1 MTSKNINKNK
11 TKFKA
16 EPSLSSAP
24 NKKTGSFWDSI
35 EKKEWWIVSAIAVLA
50 FTLRII
56 GAGRFSFWFDEY
68 LHVIPAS
75 EFLQGRGMQHIDG
88 LNGVFTTWVE
98 VLFMGIFGKTEWA
111 ARFAMV
117 FFSTATVFPLYFLAK
132 KLFNSKVAI
141 VTILLFSISLYNIYW
156 GKVVR
161 NYATFLPF
169 YLFFHIA
176 LLSIFEKNEN
186 SNSFSIVDKFNINI
200 KTVVFLLGSFLLAIL
215 NHQLTVFAIFAWV
228 FYGSIRWVLLAKES
242 KGKDIFNRYTIFIP
256 SLLAFF
262 SLFTKAG
269 GGFAK
274 SILGILLPP
283 NIVNFVI
290 PNTER
295 LSELWKTKPF
305 ESFNV
310 YWDAINTDSSYL
322 YLFALIGILAG
333 FYTFK
338 KSTLYLV
345 SNFVIIL
352 LLFSFVFREP
362 AVVRYLYFIYP
373 FFFMLVAFGAWSLLS
388 FISQKVLV
396 KTKIAESLT
405 SFLLLF
411 FVLFLMLQPKNISA
425 FLKQKEHGQIVDKSI
440 SEWVFTN
447 WQEPLKYVKENRQQG
462 DVVLSTVPNSA
473 RFYLDLD
480 TSELGWFRQNILNA
494 IEKKYQ
500 PNEPSG
506 KPVSGYTT
514 EEFIKTVETYP
525 RGWLVA
531 DYYFYNVMTDP
542 KARQYATENLQ
553 YHYMASTDGS
563 VQVFSWDH
571 NKPQRKSPLFVEL
584 GKPLGGQASPPIDFS
599 LSLSGPETDMVFYL
613 EIEGVDSDAEAFMVL
628 NGSAQVAI
636 PKPQGKGYGKE
647 MAKVR
652 VNKAM
657 LKEGANQVQFSYN
670 PAARELDY
678 RPGFVIYNLTIGN

>member
-1 MTSKNINKNK
+1 MSSKSANKNK
-11 TKFKA
+11 TRLKV
-16 EPSLSSAP
+16 ETTSSATS
-24 NKKTGSFWDSI
+24 NSNSNTFWDII
-35 EKKEWWIVSAIAVLA
+35 EKREWWIVSVIALLA
-50 FTLRII
+50 FSLRIT

-75 EFLQGRGMQHIDG
+75 EFLNGKGMQHIDG

-98 VLFMGIFGKTEWA
+98 VVFMGVFGKTEWV

-117 FFSTATVFPLYFLAK
+117 LFSSATVFPLYLLAK
-132 KLFNSKVAI
+132 KLFNNKIAI
-141 VTILLFSISLYNIYW
+141 TTILLFSISLYNLYW

-169 YLFFHIA
+169 FLVFHLA
-176 LLSIFEKNEN
+176 FLAIFEKNESKN
-186 SNSFSIVDKFNINI
+186 NFSIADKLNLNA
-200 KTVVFLLGSFLLAIL
+200 KTLGLLVLSFVISLL
-215 NHQLTVFAIFAWV
+215 NHQLTVFAVFAWI
-228 FYGSIRWVLLAKES
+228 FYGTIRWVILAKES
-242 KGKDIFNRYTIFIP
+242 KGKEWLNRYLVFIP
-256 SLLAFF
+256 LLFAFF
-262 SLFTKAG
+262 SLFSKAG
-269 GGFAK
+269 NVFAK
-274 SILGILLPP
+274 TILSALLPP
-283 NIVNFVI
+283 NIVNFVV

-295 LSELWKTKPF
+295 LSELWKQKPM
-305 ESFNV
+305 ESFDV
-310 YWDAINTDSSYL
+310 YFNAITSDSSYL
-322 YLFALIGILAG
+322 YILAAIGIFAG
-333 FYTFK
+333 FYSYR
-338 KSTLYLV
+338 KSVLYAF
-345 SNFVIIL
+345 SNFIVIL

-362 AVVRYLYFIYP
+362 AVPRYLYFMYP
-373 FFFMLVAFGAWSLLS
+373 FFFMLAAFGAWSIWE
-388 FISQKVLV
+388 FLV
-396 KTKIAESLT
+396 KKILVKAQLAENAT
-405 SFLLLF
+405 SFLVVFFALF
-411 FVLFLMLQPKNISA
+411 MLLQPKNISA
-425 FLKQKEHGQIVDKSI
+425 FLKHKEHGQIVDKNI
-440 SEWVFTN
+440 SEWSFTN
-447 WQEPLKYVKENRQQG
+447 WQEPLNYVNENRKQG

-494 IEKKYQ
+494 VEKKYQ

-525 RGWLVA
+525 RGWLVV

-542 KARQYATENLQ
+542 KARQYATENLE
-553 YHYMASTDGS
+553 YHFMASADGS

-584 GKPLGGQASPPIDFS
+584 GKPLGGQASPPIDFT
-599 LSLSGPETDMVFYL
+599 LSTAGPEADMVFYL
-613 EIEGVDSDAEAFMVL
+613 EIEGVDSDTEAFMVL

-647 MAKVR
+647 LAKVR

-657 LKEGANQVQFSYN
+657 LKDGANQVQFSYN